1 MALYHER
8 QVGAYCRLHAIN
20 NLMGRQICSTREFDT
35 LCGEFDKL
43 NRVENN
49 ISRTGQVF
57 YNNGGVDNIFGHVI
71 LKKSGIRVDSLIM
84 KHKDFYRVEA
94 PKVEETISVSDEV
107 FILRGFIVYN
117 ARHTWC
123 IRGIG
128 CGSGSSC
135 RWVQLDSMNAKQ
147 STVMPL
153 AALTNRGIG
162 AISVYI
168 RKGEMVDS
176 SGIVATLAPT
186 PASAPAPVS
195 APTAPT
201 PTPRPRPAPTPAQ
214 SDTSSVPP
222 NILNAIPP
230 HLRAFYIRAHQE
242 RMSSIM
248 RSTR

>member
-8 QVGAYCRLHAIN
+8 QVGSYCRLHAIN
-20 NLMGRQICSTREFDT
+20 NLMGRQICSTADFDA
-35 LCGEFDKL
+35 LCSEFDKM

-71 LKKSGIRVDSLIM
+71 LKKSGIHNDSLIM

-94 PKVEETISVSDEV
+94 PKVEETISVSGEV

-117 ARHTWC
+117 AGHTWC

-128 CGSGSSC
+128 CGTGSSC

-147 STVMPL
+147 PTVMPL

-176 SGIVATLAPT
+176 DVSAMMPVVDV
-186 PASAPAPVS
+186 ASA
-195 APTAPT
+195 
-201 PTPRPRPAPTPAQ
+201 
-214 SDTSSVPP
+214 SVPVVTLP
-222 NILNAIPP
+222 QKSSSIPPSVPITTSLSQNAGAVPANILKSIPP
-230 HLRAFYIRAHQE
+230 HLRAFYIRAHQN
-242 RMSSIM
+242 RMNSLMTSK
-248 RSTR
+248 

>member
-1 MALYHER
+1 
-8 QVGAYCRLHAIN
+8 
-20 NLMGRQICSTREFDT
+20 MGRQICST
-35 LCGEFDKL
+35 GEFDALCSEFDKM
-43 NRVENN
+43 NKVENN

-71 LKKSGIRVDSLIM
+71 LKKSGIRNDSLIM

-94 PKVEETISVSDEV
+94 PKVEETISISGEA

-117 ARHTWC
+117 AGHTWC

-128 CGSGSSC
+128 CGSGSTC
-135 RWVQLDSMNAKQ
+135 RWVQLDSMNVKQ
-147 STVMPL
+147 PAVMPL

-176 SGIVATLAPT
+176 DGIVATPAPT
-186 PASAPAPVS
+186 LTPALV
-195 APTAPT
+195 
-201 PTPRPRPAPTPAQ
+201 PAPTPSPKSVPASTPVPAPSP

-230 HLRAFYIRAHQE
+230 HLRAFYVRAHQN
-242 RMSSIM
+242 RMSNIM
-248 RSTR
+248 RSK